1 MEHPSS
7 CPTVTTVTYVDPND
21 DDNDINKVPYI
32 EDHQIEP
39 IFCECCGVDVSLF
52 AMIPP
57 LLLFLFPKRYP
68 QCNTNGQQQQQQ
80 KHTTHTHMTSFYAT
94 FVTIIV
100 TDIIYSCT

>member
-52 AMIPP
+52 A
-57 LLLFLFPKRYP
+57 
-68 QCNTNGQQQQQQ
+68 
-80 KHTTHTHMTSFYAT
+80 
-94 FVTIIV
+94 
-100 TDIIYSCT
+100 